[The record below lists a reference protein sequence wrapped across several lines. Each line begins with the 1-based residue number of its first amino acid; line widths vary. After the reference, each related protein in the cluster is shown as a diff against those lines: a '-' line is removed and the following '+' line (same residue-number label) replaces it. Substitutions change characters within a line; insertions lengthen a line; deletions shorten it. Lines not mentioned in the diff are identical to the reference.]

1 MPRDERQAADGD
13 QQWRGVAPRLDPT
26 SLPEGMA
33 SEARNMRFRHGV
45 AETRKGVYKPPWAN
59 ALTPEIDNKVRP
71 FGEIHGVGVFRN
83 ANNLEFIVIAADNK
97 AYYTRQNNNPASLA
111 LPTQDI
117 ASGTGNTALLADCVK
132 LTGDVTF
139 TTAFNK
145 IIMWRGKEFAP
156 LVMSSE
162 NDGFED
168 MIQQWDSTK
177 ADYEEDEEVAFG
189 PMIDIAPTSATT
201 LVGGID
207 DSQDSLV
214 LPSTTGYPISGVVT
228 IDSED
233 IRYAGISG
241 TTLTGC
247 SRGYN
252 STSPALHLDGADVDV
267 VGDGITHDGSTATVT
282 TDTEHGYVTGA
293 DVTISGA
300 TETEFNG
307 RVSITVTS
315 TTSFTYTVTSSNAFS
330 AGTKKCTNNRDYYE
344 VATGRAP
351 GAGDSPDTVAAD
363 WTQINTVM
371 PNSTHGV
378 FIANRLAAPTTYDSS
393 TGSFS
398 YGRKR
403 DFVAVSD
410 SLDEKHTFFNQIFRP
425 NFGSADE
432 ILDLI
437 VYDENRLLV
446 LKSQTVLM
454 ITGFIVNATNTG
466 TDSLASSVSIQP
478 VINNY
483 GVVGRGAAVPVGS
496 DVYFYSSRRGI
507 LSMAQTD
514 EAKVKGVGLP
524 LSEPIQPL
532 IDRIDVRYESA
543 IRLAYYD
550 SKLFAAVPLD
560 NGEDGNNALL
570 IYDFLSESW
579 SGYDSGT
586 AIVPKEF
593 FTATYNNAQR
603 LYFVGT
609 DGFISVMEEN
619 WVGDDVADLT
629 ETDGLAQEDITSYLL
644 TRGYHQNDIDHR
656 NFRAASVGISTWN
669 PKYTIAARTDGVGET
684 QTLVSDRTKDRLA
697 YYRPFD
703 AARWVRNNH
712 ADDYSTPYREDYSVP
727 LDLDRGRLDTEDA
740 FGLLMEDEEGILG
753 EDGLGGFSLGSG
765 VDFSKMQ
772 ETLEPFA
779 LTPRTG
785 RFTQLEITNTQGRIK
800 INQAVVTNSTGD
812 RIINVKS

>member
-1 MPRDERQAADGD
+1 VPRDERQQADGD

-26 SLPEGMA
+26 SLTEGMA

-45 AETRKGVYKPPWAN
+45 AETRKGVYKAPWAN
-59 ALTPEIDNKVRP
+59 SISPEIDEKVRP

-111 LPTQDI
+111 LPVQDI
-117 ASGTGNTALLADCVK
+117 DSVTGNDALLADCIK

-145 IIMWRGKEFAP
+145 VIMWRGKDFAP
-156 LVMSSE
+156 LIMSSE
-162 NDGFED
+162 DDGFED

-177 ADYEEDEEVAFG
+177 ADYADDEEVAFG
-189 PMIDIAPTSATT
+189 PMLDVSHSSATT
-201 LVGGID
+201 LDGGID
-207 DSQDSLV
+207 DSQDSFDLS
-214 LPSTTGYPISGVVT
+214 STTGYPVSGVVT

-233 IRYAGISG
+233 IRYAGITG

-247 SRGYN
+247 TRGYN
-252 STSPALHLDGADVDV
+252 ATSPVLHLDAAGVAV
-267 VGDGITHDGSTATVT
+267 VGDGITHTGSTATVT

-307 RVSITVTS
+307 RVSITVIS
-315 TTSFTYTVTSSNAFS
+315 ATSFTYTVTSSNAFS
-330 AGTKKCTNNRDYYE
+330 GGTKQCTNNRDYYK
-344 VATGRAP
+344 ATAGQDP
-351 GAGDSPDTVAAD
+351 GAGESPDTHPAK

-371 PNSTHGV
+371 PNSSHGV
-378 FIANRLAAPTTYDSS
+378 FIANRIAAPTTYDSS

-398 YGRKR
+398 YGRKQ

-410 SLDEKHTFFNQIFRP
+410 SLDEKHTFFDQIFRP
-425 NFGSADE
+425 NFGSDDE

-446 LKSQTVLM
+446 LKAKTVLM
-454 ITGFIVNATNTG
+454 ITGFIIGPNTG
-466 TDSLASSVSIQP
+466 DGSLASSVSIQP

-496 DVYFYSSRRGI
+496 DIYFYSSRRGV

-532 IDRIDVRYESA
+532 IDRIDVRYESG
-543 IRLAYYD
+543 IRLAYWD
-550 SKLFAAVPLD
+550 SKLWCAVPLD
-560 NGEDGNNALL
+560 NGEDGGNNALL
-570 IYDFLSESW
+570 VYDFLQESW
-579 SGYDSGT
+579 SGYDNGT

-593 FTATYNNAQR
+593 FTGTYNNAQR
-603 LYFVGT
+603 LFFVGT
-609 DGFISVMEEN
+609 DGFISIMEEN
-619 WVGDDVADLT
+619 WAGDDVADLS

-656 NFRAASVGISTWN
+656 NFRAASLGISTWN
-669 PKYTIAARTDGVGET
+669 PKYTIAARTDGVGES
-684 QTLVSDRTKDRLA
+684 QTLVSDRTKDRHA

-703 AARWVRNNH
+703 AGRWVRNNH

-727 LDLDRGRLDTEDA
+727 LDLERGRLYTEDA
-740 FGLLMEDEEGILG
+740 FGILMEDEEGILG
-753 EDGLGGFSLGSG
+753 EDGLGGFNLGSG

-785 RFTQLEITNTQGRIK
+785 RFTQLEVTNTQGRIK